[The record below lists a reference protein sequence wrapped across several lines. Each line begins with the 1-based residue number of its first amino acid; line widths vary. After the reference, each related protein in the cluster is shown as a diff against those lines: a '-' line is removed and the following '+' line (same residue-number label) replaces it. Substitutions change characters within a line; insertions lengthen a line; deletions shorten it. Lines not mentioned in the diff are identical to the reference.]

1 MVDILY
7 FLGQL
12 NLVGYHDH
20 SSVILEKTPTYKIQ
34 NAENSVAKVSDHGT
48 IRVLRNYFPKKKK
61 KIIVI
66 I

>member
-12 NLVGYHDH
+12 NLVGYH

-34 NAENSVAKVSDHGT
+34 NAENSVAKVLDHGT